1 MNLALQK
8 TIGFLLLI
16 LLGYLLRKKLPAK
29 EQIGGIKMLIL
40 SVALPAMIFVALL
53 NIKIELSLLYLPI
66 LALAFN
72 FIMLFATKYML
83 PVFGIDKDSSTNRTL
98 SMLLPSLAPGLSC
111 FPYLLEYLGEDM
123 FAWAALAD
131 VGNKVFVLII
141 LYMLAMSWFYKR
153 QSGDATSTVSKNEK
167 LKSLLVSLINEPVN
181 MVIVTALILLS
192 LGLNLDS
199 LPYFLQNAAGRLS
212 AMMTPLI
219 LLFIGLAVRV
229 KRSQLKTIVS
239 LLIWRSGIAFVCSAA
254 LIYFLP
260 EATPVAVLLLAVAF
274 PQSSAS
280 FWPFAHI
287 SAISAMEAADKTGRD
302 ETFDKDLALA
312 VLAFSLPFSTMII
325 LAVCS
330 IGGAFFASSLNL
342 MALGFIMVSGGALP
356 FIITKLREKS
366 KGEEALEGEM
376 KVAEEKA

>member
-40 SVALPAMIFVALL
+40 SLALPAMIFVALL
-53 NIKIELSLLYLPI
+53 NIKIELTLLYLPI

-83 PVFGIDKDSSTNRTL
+83 PVFGIEKDSSTNRTL

-153 QSGDATSTVSKNEK
+153 QSGTTTVSKNAK

-181 MVIVTALILLS
+181 MVIITALILLS

-239 LLIWRSGIAFVCSAA
+239 LLIWRSGLAFVCSAA
-254 LIYFLP
+254 LIFFLP

-287 SAISAMEAADKTGRD
+287 SAISAMETANKTEGG

-312 VLAFSLPFSTMII
+312 VLAFSLPFSTMTI
-325 LAVCS
+325 LAICS
-330 IGGAFFASSLNL
+330 IGGVFFASPFNL
-342 MALGFIMVSGGALP
+342 MALGFIMVSAGALP
-356 FIITKLREKS
+356 FIITKLKERS
-366 KGEEALEGEM
+366 KGEEAIEGEM
-376 KVAEEKA
+376 KVVEEKA